1 MELDM
6 VWTIRTSGGGASGL
20 EFAQA
25 RIEARHRSLLVH
37 ASPGSIDVDVTS
49 SGSRLIAMG
58 RDLRGDGAAPMSRL
72 RIEGLRITRT
82 DVWPTDADLGTV
94 VLHGGEAGELLAWE
108 TDDQR
113 LHWTWSLRFHERGDR
128 SNERRPDPSRRHAD
142 VHRRHRLDANV

>member
-6 VWTIRTSGGGASGL
+6 VWTIRPSGGGASGL

-37 ASPGSIDVDVTS
+37 ASAVHASPGSIDVDVTS

-58 RDLRGDGAAPMSRL
+58 CDLRGDGAAPMSRL

-82 DVWPTDADLGTV
+82 DVWPTDADLGTVV

-128 SNERRPDPSRRHAD
+128 SNERRRDPSRRHAD
-142 VHRRHRLDANV
+142 VH